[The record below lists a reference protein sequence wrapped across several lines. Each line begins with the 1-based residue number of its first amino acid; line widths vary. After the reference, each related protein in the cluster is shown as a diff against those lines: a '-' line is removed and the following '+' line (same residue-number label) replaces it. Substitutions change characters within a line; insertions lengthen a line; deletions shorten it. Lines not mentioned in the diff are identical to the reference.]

1 MPTATESYASHCAA
15 RCSATRSR
23 IATPASASYAT
34 RFRPPSW
41 PRPRSSCRRCCRCSP
56 ADDGK
61 RRPAGECAF
70 RASVTASGDL
80 RECAFRASVTASG
93 DLRATIQ
100 RYAGVRLTMP
110 DLRLIEPSPPRED
123 TRTRLLR
130 AGGEVL
136 EAGGYAAAS
145 VAAIAERAGV
155 ATGTLYRH
163 FPSKAE
169 LFVELF
175 RAIGDAELA
184 AMQEAALT
192 TRTAAEE
199 LDAVIGTF
207 AGRAM
212 SRPRLAWALVYEPID
227 PLVDAERVRYR
238 RAYAQ
243 RMASFLRDRVDA
255 GDLPDQDPD
264 TTAAALIGG
273 IVEALISPLSPV
285 AGGNADPDAVIVAL
299 TAFCRRAVG
308 ADAAPAARAAGA

>member
-1 MPTATESYASHCAA
+1 MPN
-15 RCSATRSR
+15 
-23 IATPASASYAT
+23 
-34 RFRPPSW
+34 
-41 PRPRSSCRRCCRCSP
+41 
-56 ADDGK
+56 
-61 RRPAGECAF
+61 
-70 RASVTASGDL
+70 L
-80 RECAFRASVTASG
+80 RV
-93 DLRATIQ
+93 
-100 RYAGVRLTMP
+100 
-110 DLRLIEPSPPRED
+110 IESPPRRED

-163 FPSKAE
+163 FPSKAD

-184 AMQEAALT
+184 AMQEAAHPA
-192 TRTAAEE
+192 RSAAAELE
-199 LDAVIGTF
+199 AVIATF

-212 SRPRLAWALVYEPID
+212 SRPRLAWALVYEPLD

-243 RMASFLRDRVDA
+243 RMSSFLRERVDC
-255 GDLPDQDPD
+255 GELPDQDPD

-273 IVEALISPLSPV
+273 IVEALVSPLSPV

-308 ADAAPAARAAGA
+308 AETAPAARAAGA

>member
-1 MPTATESYASHCAA
+1 
-15 RCSATRSR
+15 
-23 IATPASASYAT
+23 
-34 RFRPPSW
+34 
-41 PRPRSSCRRCCRCSP
+41 
-56 ADDGK
+56 
-61 RRPAGECAF
+61 
-70 RASVTASGDL
+70 
-80 RECAFRASVTASG
+80 
-93 DLRATIQ
+93 
-100 RYAGVRLTMP
+100 MP
-110 DLRLIEPSPPRED
+110 DLRVIELPPRRED

-136 EAGGYAAAS
+136 ETGGYAAAS

-163 FPSKAE
+163 FPSKAD

-184 AMQEAALT
+184 AMREAAGV
-192 TRTAAEE
+192 TRTAADE
-199 LDAVIGTF
+199 LEAVIATF

-212 SRPRLAWALVYEPID
+212 ARPRLAWALVYDPLD

-243 RMASFLRDRVDA
+243 RMASFVRERVEC
-255 GDLPDQDPD
+255 GELPDQDPD

-273 IVEALISPLSPV
+273 IVEALVSPLSPV

>member
-1 MPTATESYASHCAA
+1 MPNLRVIELPA
-15 RCSATRSR
+15 R
-23 IATPASASYAT
+23 
-34 RFRPPSW
+34 
-41 PRPRSSCRRCCRCSP
+41 
-56 ADDGK
+56 
-61 RRPAGECAF
+61 
-70 RASVTASGDL
+70 
-80 RECAFRASVTASG
+80 
-93 DLRATIQ
+93 
-100 RYAGVRLTMP
+100 
-110 DLRLIEPSPPRED
+110 RED

-130 AGGEVL
+130 AAGEVL

-169 LFVELF
+169 LFVELY

-184 AMQEAALT
+184 AMQEAAQT

-199 LDAVIGTF
+199 LDAVIATF

-212 SRPRLAWALVYEPID
+212 SRPQLAWALVYEPLD

-243 RMASFLRDRVDA
+243 RMASFVRERVES
-255 GDLPDQDPD
+255 GELPDQDPD

-273 IVEALISPLSPV
+273 IVEALVSPLSPV

-299 TAFCRRAVG
+299 TAFCSRAVG

>member
-1 MPTATESYASHCAA
+1 
-15 RCSATRSR
+15 
-23 IATPASASYAT
+23 
-34 RFRPPSW
+34 
-41 PRPRSSCRRCCRCSP
+41 
-56 ADDGK
+56 
-61 RRPAGECAF
+61 
-70 RASVTASGDL
+70 
-80 RECAFRASVTASG
+80 
-93 DLRATIQ
+93 
-100 RYAGVRLTMP
+100 MP

-184 AMQEAALT
+184 AMNEAALA

-199 LDAVIGTF
+199 LDAVIATF

-212 SRPRLAWALVYEPID
+212 SRPRLAWALVYEPLD

-243 RMASFLRDRVDA
+243 RMARFLRDRVD
-255 GDLPDQDPD
+255 GGELPDQDPD

-273 IVEALISPLSPV
+273 IVEALVSPLSPV

-308 ADAAPAARAAGA
+308 ADAAPAAHAAGA